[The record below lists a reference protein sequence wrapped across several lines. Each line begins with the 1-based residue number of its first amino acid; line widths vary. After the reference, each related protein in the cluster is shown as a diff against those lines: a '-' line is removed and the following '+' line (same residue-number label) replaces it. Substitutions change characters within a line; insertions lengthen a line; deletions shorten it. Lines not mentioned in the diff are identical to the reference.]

1 MSQDLDS
8 SGLYN
13 AIIVDDRNERPLTIA
28 FATIV
33 TMWLVAFGLVYLSA
47 NIDAQSHHMAESTAS
62 IAK

>member
-1 MSQDLDS
+1 MSRDPDS

-13 AIIVDDRNERPLTIA
+13 AIIVDDRNERPFTIA

-33 TMWLVAFGLVYLSA
+33 TMWLLAFGLVYLSGH
-47 NIDAQSHHMAESTAS
+47 IDGQSHHMAESTAS